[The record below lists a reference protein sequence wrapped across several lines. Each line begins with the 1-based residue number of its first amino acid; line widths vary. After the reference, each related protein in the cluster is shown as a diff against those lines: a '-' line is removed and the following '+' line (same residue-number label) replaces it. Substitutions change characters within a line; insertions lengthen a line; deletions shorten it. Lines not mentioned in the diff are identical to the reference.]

1 MFPPWCTIVLPS
13 RDSSIQPSPYASAG
27 DIESEVTINAD
38 PADPRVDDIPG
49 NLTPQWG
56 LHLVDMNLV
65 MGDLVALANSQ
76 ATAWLREH

>member
-1 MFPPWCTIVLPS
+1 M
-13 RDSSIQPSPYASAG
+13 
-27 DIESEVTINAD
+27 NAD

-76 ATAWLREH
+76 AAAWLAAH